1 MTVKI
6 DFIPGMPP
14 DFTSMEGNGDMASS
28 KTNQVL
34 KDSMP
39 IVHIEPGTPNFKLGA
54 DYFVMGRA
62 WTQYH
67 DFLKAHGFELASSIH
82 NQNLTLAYMADSFPT
97 DTFANEYG
105 ENFFQSM
112 TNVASEGAASLAQVM
127 GVKSVSGLAGKLPGL
142 VRQGIGG
149 TAGDMLGGGLE
160 KARDMA
166 ASIIAPLAG
175 GRGLQIV
182 DKLMAGGRI
191 DFPMLWKNSSFQP
204 SYTMTVR
211 LYNPN
216 PASQEATEKYIL
228 GPIAAIM
235 ILGLP
240 ISEDSLS
247 YNWPFIHKI
256 VSPGIYSLNPGFISN
271 ITVVKGGDQQQIAM
285 NQKLALVDVR
295 IDMGSLFNSMLV
307 SKSNPGRPTVL
318 SYIDTLRNGKSV
330 QPLSDAGGRDVSEID
345 YPPESRYLPGTVNN
359 TGVDEGGEVS
369 VSQRVSDRIKSVA
382 DSIINQIPGG
392 FRVGT
397 D

>member
-14 DFTSMEGNGDMASS
+14 DFSSTEGSGDMANA

-62 WTQYH
+62 FKQYH
-67 DFLKAHGFELASSIH
+67 DMLRNHGFELSSSIH
-82 NQNLTLAYMADSFPT
+82 NENLTLAYVADNFPT

-112 TNVASEGAASLAQVM
+112 TNIASEGAASLAQVM
-127 GVKSVSGLAGKLPGL
+127 GVKSMSGMAGKLPGL

-175 GRGLQIV
+175 GKGLQLV

-191 DFPMLWKNSSFQP
+191 DFPMLWKNSTFQP
-204 SYTMTVR
+204 SYTMTIR

-216 PASQEATEKYIL
+216 PASEEATEKYII
-228 GPIAAIM
+228 GPIAAIL
-235 ILGLP
+235 ILGVP
-240 ISEDSLS
+240 ISEDTLS

-256 VSPGIYSLNPGFISN
+256 TSPGIYSLNPGFISN

-307 SKSNPGRPTVL
+307 SRANPGRPTVL
-318 SYIDTLRNGKSV
+318 SYIENLKQTKAV
-330 QPLSDAGGRDVSEID
+330 QPISDVNGRVSEID
-345 YPPESRYLPGTVNN
+345 YPPETRYLPGSVSN
-359 TGVDEGGEVS
+359 TGIDEGGEVPI
-369 VSQRVSDRIKSVA
+369 SQRVSDRIKSVA

-392 FRVGT
+392 FKIGT
-397 D
+397 E